1 MNLDIKLHKKDLP
14 DEIKF
19 SDKIAID
26 CEFTGLN
33 IERDRL
39 CILQISSG
47 KHDAHIIQ
55 LDKDNY
61 HAPNLKSILS
71 DKKLNKLFHFARAD
85 LLFIKKYLEVDV
97 ENINCTKIM
106 SKIARSYSD
115 KHGLKDLIKEFIGV
129 DISKQLQTSDFGGEL
144 SDKQLKYCAQDVIYL
159 HQIYDSLKKILER
172 EKRNVLYEKTI
183 KFIQTEEFSINFE
196 IFSSL
201 NELISSNSK

>member
-39 CILQISSG
+39 CLLQISSG
-47 KHDAHIIQ
+47 NNDAHIIQ
-55 LDKDNY
+55 LDKTNY
-61 HAPNLKSILS
+61 HAPNLKNLLS
-71 DKKLNKLFHFARAD
+71 DKSLNKLFHFARAD

-97 ENINCTKIM
+97 ENVNCTKIM

-115 KHGLKDLIKEFIGV
+115 KHGLKDLIKEFIGI
-129 DISKQLQTSDFGGEL
+129 DISKQLQSSDFGGEL

-159 HQIYDSLKKILER
+159 HKIYDSLKNILER
-172 EKRNVLYEKTI
+172 EARKDLYDKTI
-183 KFIQTEEFSINFE
+183 KFINTRV
-196 IFSSL
+196 
-201 NELISSNSK
+201 ELDFASFKEDIWSH